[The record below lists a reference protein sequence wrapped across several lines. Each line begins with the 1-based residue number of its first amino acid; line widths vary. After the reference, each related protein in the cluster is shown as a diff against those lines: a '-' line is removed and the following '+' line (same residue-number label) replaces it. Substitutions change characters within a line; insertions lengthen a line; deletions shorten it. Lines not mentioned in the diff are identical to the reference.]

1 MMKYST
7 AYLVN
12 KQITAVKAEAYLEP
26 KQTSMAKL
34 FLVNNLLFFEKNFI
48 TDGRLSFKEA
58 PENNEIFKTK
68 PTILLIIFCNFT
80 IL

>member
-1 MMKYST
+1 MKYST

-48 TDGRLSFKEA
+48 TNG
-58 PENNEIFKTK
+58 
-68 PTILLIIFCNFT
+68 
-80 IL
+80 